1 MPLGMVEG
9 ICRKSY
15 TYCHLILFVVLQTTA
30 AAFFH
35 ILNLMPAPSHHIHI
49 HVLSLSYRLLRI
61 ISLDEALGMSRGA
74 PSISAQPKIQS
85 EDFPHGTSTDDQE
98 AANHGANIPTYD
110 DPPLEQ
116 LPVDEIEDGSF
127 SVEENA
133 WRGEDP
139 PEEVPHDEYASS
151 EYEEDMPDDEMASR
165 AGEGHQ
171 EMMSDEPL
179 DESPSEDP
187 TRASDSFDAR
197 GGLEHQG
204 QGDSSTIG
212 TREGGDEEAT
222 QVTQGSRASRG
233 TRGSL
238 AASLKE
244 RYRGKRSPG
253 IRMPPSSPTDTDGK
267 SGSSIG
273 ASSTNSPVNGIS
285 VDTPRFSDGDG
296 YSGVD
301 SPGFSD
307 NTSNGSNGDGCS
319 YQENDRHHRR
329 GDTTPFSGGEDTDEF
344 ASPRSES
351 QFSPQSDF
359 TDGDELMS
367 PLGSPT
373 GQARNQDFQR
383 QGNDST
389 TPSSYEL
396 GESPQPSPSVAMSP
410 SDAGSYTDGSYTTDA
425 SSMVSADANPSTR
438 RALILQMAKA
448 RMNSGKRREEEE
460 LAEENGTDA
469 DTDDDSELKGQND
482 WSMTRTGHVTP
493 GDAVEMA
500 RARSPGGS
508 VDEFEGVTGDLD

>member
-1 MPLGMVEG
+1 
-9 ICRKSY
+9 
-15 TYCHLILFVVLQTTA
+15 
-30 AAFFH
+30 
-35 ILNLMPAPSHHIHI
+35 
-49 HVLSLSYRLLRI
+49 
-61 ISLDEALGMSRGA
+61 MSRGA
-74 PSISAQPKIQS
+74 PLISAQPEIQNEES
-85 EDFPHGTSTDDQE
+85 PHGASTDDQE
-98 AANHGANIPTYD
+98 AANNGVNISSYD

-116 LPVDEIEDGSF
+116 LDEIEDGSL

-139 PEEVPHDEYASS
+139 PEEVPHDEYAGS

-171 EMMSDEPL
+171 GTMS

-187 TRASDSFDAR
+187 TLASDSFDAR
-197 GGLEHQG
+197 GGPEHK
-204 QGDSSTIG
+204 GDASTIG
-212 TREGGDEEAT
+212 TGEGGNEEAT

-267 SGSSIG
+267 SRTSIG

-285 VDTPRFSDGDG
+285 VDTPRFSDEDG
-296 YSGVD
+296 YRGVD

-307 NTSNGSNGDGCS
+307 DKTSNGELQRTYDGYY
-319 YQENDRHHRR
+319 YQENDRHRR
-329 GDTTPFSGGEDTDEF
+329 GGDTTPFSGGEDTDEF

-351 QFSPQSDF
+351 QFSPQSEEFASHRSESQFSPQSDF
-359 TDGDELMS
+359 TDGDEFMS

-373 GQARNQDFQR
+373 GQAFHR
-383 QGNDST
+383 QGNSSA
-389 TPSSYEL
+389 TPSSTL
-396 GESPQPSPSVAMSP
+396 DESPQASQPSPSVAMSP
-410 SDAGSYTDGSYTTDA
+410 SDAESYTDGSYTTDA
-425 SSMVSADANPSTR
+425 SSMISADANPSTR

-448 RMNSGKRREEEE
+448 RMNSGKKREEVE
-460 LAEENGTDA
+460 LAEKNDNNV
-469 DTDDDSELKGQND
+469 DTDDDSEVQGQND
-482 WSMTRTGHVTP
+482 GGTTRTGHITS

-508 VDEFEGVTGDLD
+508 VDDFEGVTGDLD